1 MNIKG
6 IICTVIAAASV
17 AAFSG
22 AAVYA
27 DAIAEPDN
35 AFYRSGYKSCEYINW
50 RRFNVLEDSD
60 ILRSPLKTSVASK
73 VKKGDIV
80 DIGFIYTDKSGD
92 VWGCCMFDERSEL
105 GRSKD
110 GWIKMSK
117 VSEIYS
123 TFTFIDEHSDEFTDY
138 SGELDNYIPQEK
150 VVLWEYPYSE
160 NYYSIK
166 AENWYTR
173 EDYPYPKGELA
184 NKCWTDENGNMWIYS
199 GRWITKDADR
209 FDNRW
214 VFLPDPETTDLSNFG
229 YDISANEG
237 TAVSGQLIDE
247 MTENAR
253 EFAERSVNPAGRSL
267 MLPAALSAGAAVVSV
282 LLIKAMKK

>member
-22 AAVYA
+22 TAVYG
-27 DAIAEPDN
+27 DMIAEPDN
-35 AFYRSGYKSCEYINW
+35 SFYYDNYESCEYIES
-50 RRFNVLEDSD
+50 RPFEALEDAKLLKDPNGKAVSKD
-60 ILRSPLKTSVASK
+60 IR
-73 VKKGDIV
+73 KGDKLNIS
-80 DIGFIYTDKSGD
+80 FTYTDKNGE
-92 VWGCCMFDERSEL
+92 VWGCCMFYGSADADS
-105 GRSKD
+105 D
-110 GWIKMSK
+110 GWIKMSQVK
-117 VSEIYS
+117 EIYNV
-123 TFTFIDEHSDEFTDY
+123 FTFIDEHSDEFSDY
-138 SGELDNYIPQEK
+138 SGELDDYIPQEK

-160 NYYSIK
+160 NCYSVK
-166 AENWYTR
+166 AEDWFTKEN
-173 EDYPYPKGELA
+173 YPFKNEIA
-184 NKCWTDENGNMWIYS
+184 DKCWTDENGNMWIYS

-253 EFAERSVNPAGRSL
+253 VFAERSVDPVGRSL
-267 MLPAALSAGAAVVSV
+267 MLPAALSAGAAAVSL
-282 LLIKAMKK
+282 LLIKLMKK

>member
-160 NYYSIK
+160 NCYSVK
-166 AENWYTR
+166 AEDWFTKEN
-173 EDYPYPKGELA
+173 YPFKNEIA
-184 NKCWTDENGNMWIYS
+184 DKCWTDENGNMWIYS
-199 GRWITKDADR
+199 GKWATKDFGYND
-209 FDNRW
+209 RW
-214 VFLPDPETTDLSNFG
+214 VFLPAPESTDLSAFG
-229 YDISANEG
+229 NDISANEG
-237 TAVSGQLIDE
+237 TAVSGQLVDE

-267 MLPAALSAGAAVVSV
+267 MLPAALSAGAAVASV

>member
-22 AAVYA
+22 TAVYG
-27 DAIAEPDN
+27 DMIAEPDN
-35 AFYRSGYKSCEYINW
+35 SFYYDNYESCEYIES
-50 RRFNVLEDSD
+50 RPFEALEDAKLLKDPNGKAVSKD
-60 ILRSPLKTSVASK
+60 IR
-73 VKKGDIV
+73 KGDKLNIS
-80 DIGFIYTDKSGD
+80 FTYTDKNGE
-92 VWGCCMFDERSEL
+92 VWGCCMFYGSADADS
-105 GRSKD
+105 D
-110 GWIKMSK
+110 GWIKMSQVK
-117 VSEIYS
+117 EIYNV
-123 TFTFIDEHSDEFTDY
+123 FTFIDEHSDEFSDY
-138 SGELDNYIPQEK
+138 SGELDDYIPQEK

-160 NYYSIK
+160 NCYSVK
-166 AENWYTR
+166 AEDWFTKEN
-173 EDYPYPKGELA
+173 YPFKNEIA
-184 NKCWTDENGNMWIYS
+184 DKCWTDENGNMWIYS
-199 GRWITKDADR
+199 GKWATKDFGYND
-209 FDNRW
+209 RW
-214 VFLPDPETTDLSNFG
+214 VFLPNPETTDLSDFG

-267 MLPAALSAGAAVVSV
+267 MLPAALSAGAAVASV

>member
-6 IICTVIAAASV
+6 IICTAIAMAFV

-27 DAIAEPDN
+27 DVISEPDN
-35 AFYRSGYKSCEYINW
+35 AFYRSAYKSCEYINW
-50 RRFNVLEDSD
+50 RSYNVLEDSD
-60 ILRSPLKTSVASK
+60 ILKSPLKTTVVNK
-73 VKKGDIV
+73 VKKNDTV
-80 DIGFIYTDKSGD
+80 DIGFTYTDKSGE
-92 VWGCCMFDERSEL
+92 VWGCCMFDERSDL

-123 TFTFIDEHSDEFTDY
+123 TFTFLDEHENEFSEY
-138 SGELDNYIPQEK
+138 NGELDDFVPKEQ
-150 VVLWEYPYSE
+150 VVIWDYPFSDTFYTTE
-160 NYYSIK
+160 AK
-166 AENWYTR
+166 NWYTK
-173 EDYPYPKGELA
+173 EEYPFQNEIA
-184 NKCWTDENGNMWIYS
+184 DKCWTDENGNMWIYS
-199 GRWITKDADR
+199 VRWITKNADQ
-209 FDNRW
+209 FDDRW
-214 VFLPDPETTDLSNFG
+214 VFLPAPEATDLSAFG
-229 YDISANEG
+229 NDISANEG
-237 TAVSGQLIDE
+237 TAVSGQLVDE

-267 MLPAALSAGAAVVSV
+267 ILPAALSAGAAVVSV

>member
-1 MNIKG
+1 MTLKKMF
-6 IICTVIAAASV
+6 CTIIAAAAMTV
-17 AAFSG
+17 FSG

-60 ILRSPLKTSVASK
+60 ILRSPLKTSVASR

-80 DIGFIYTDKSGD
+80 DIGFIYTDKNGD

-123 TFTFIDEHSDEFTDY
+123 TFTFIDEHSDKFSDY

-199 GRWITKDADR
+199 GRWITKDHDR

-214 VFLPDPETTDLSNFG
+214 VFLPAPEATDLSNFG

-253 EFAERSVNPAGRSL
+253 VFAERSVNPAGCSL
-267 MLPAALSAGAAVVSV
+267 MLPAALSAGATVASV

>member
-1 MNIKG
+1 MKLEKIFC
-6 IICTVIAAASV
+6 IIIAAASV
-17 AAFSG
+17 AIFLG
-22 AAVYA
+22 ATVYA
-27 DAIAEPDN
+27 DVISVPDN
-35 AFYRSGYKSCEYINW
+35 AFCRSAYQSCEYINW
-50 RRFNVLEDSD
+50 RSFDVLEDSD
-60 ILRSPLKTSVASK
+60 ILKSPLKTTVVNK
-73 VKKGDIV
+73 VKKGDTV
-80 DIGFIYTDKSGD
+80 DIGFTYTDKNGD
-92 VWGCCMFDERSEL
+92 VWGCCMFDKRSAL
-105 GRSKD
+105 GRSTD

-160 NYYSIK
+160 NCYSVK
-166 AENWYTR
+166 AEDWFTKEN
-173 EDYPYPKGELA
+173 YPFKNEIA
-184 NKCWTDENGNMWIYS
+184 DKCWTDENGNMWIYS
-199 GRWITKDADR
+199 GKWETKDFGYND
-209 FDNRW
+209 RW

-229 YDISANEG
+229 NDISANEG
-237 TAVSGQLIDE
+237 TAVSGQLVDE

>member
-6 IICTVIAAASV
+6 IICTVIAAASM

-27 DAIAEPDN
+27 DVISVPDN
-35 AFYRSGYKSCEYINW
+35 AFCRSAYKNCEYINW
-50 RRFNVLEDSD
+50 RSFDVLEDSN
-60 ILRSPLKTSVASK
+60 ILKSPLKTTVVNK

-80 DIGFIYTDKSGD
+80 DIGFTYTDKNGE
-92 VWGCCMFDERSEL
+92 VWGCCMFDERSDL

-123 TFTFIDEHSDEFTDY
+123 TFTFLDEHEDELKAY

-160 NYYSIK
+160 NCYSVK
-166 AENWYTR
+166 AEDWFTKEN
-173 EDYPYPKGELA
+173 YPFKNEIA
-184 NKCWTDENGNMWIYS
+184 DKCWTDENGNMWIYS
-199 GRWITKDADR
+199 GKWATKDFGYNDRWI
-209 FDNRW
+209 
-214 VFLPDPETTDLSNFG
+214 FLPAPESTDLSAFG
-229 YDISANEG
+229 NDISANEG
-237 TAVSGQLIDE
+237 TAVSGQLVDE

-267 MLPAALSAGAAVVSV
+267 MLPAALSAGAAVASV

>member
-6 IICTVIAAASV
+6 IICTVIASASV

-22 AAVYA
+22 TTIYA
-27 DAIAEPDN
+27 DVISEPDN
-35 AFYRSGYKSCEYINW
+35 AFYRSAYKNCEYINW
-50 RRFNVLEDSD
+50 RSYDVLEDSN
-60 ILRSPLKTSVASK
+60 ILKSPLKTTVVNK
-73 VKKGDIV
+73 VKKGDTV
-80 DIGFIYTDKSGD
+80 DIGFTYTDKNGD
-92 VWGCCMFDERSEL
+92 VWGCCMFDERSDL

-160 NYYSIK
+160 NCYSVK
-166 AENWYTR
+166 AEDWFTKEN
-173 EDYPYPKGELA
+173 YPFKNEIA
-184 NKCWTDENGNMWIYS
+184 DKCWTDENGNMWIYS
-199 GRWITKDADR
+199 GKWATKDFGYND
-209 FDNRW
+209 RW
-214 VFLPDPETTDLSNFG
+214 VFLPDPETTDLSSFG

-237 TAVSGQLIDE
+237 MAVSGQLVDE

-253 EFAERSVNPAGRSL
+253 KFAERSVNPAGSSL
-267 MLPAALSAGAAVVSV
+267 MLPAAL
-282 LLIKAMKK
+282 

>member
-1 MNIKG
+1 M
-6 IICTVIAAASV
+6 

-27 DAIAEPDN
+27 DVISVPDN
-35 AFYRSGYKSCEYINW
+35 AFCRSAYQSCEYINW
-50 RRFNVLEDSD
+50 RSYDVLEDSN
-60 ILRSPLKTSVASK
+60 ILKSPLKTTVVNK
-73 VKKGDIV
+73 VKKGDTV
-80 DIGFIYTDKSGD
+80 DIGFTYTDKNGE
-92 VWGCCMFDERSEL
+92 VWGCCMFDERSDL

-160 NYYSIK
+160 NCYSVK
-166 AENWYTR
+166 AEDWFTKEN
-173 EDYPYPKGELA
+173 YPFKNEIA
-184 NKCWTDENGNMWIYS
+184 DKCWTDENGNMWIYS
-199 GRWITKDADR
+199 GKWATKDFGYNDRWI
-209 FDNRW
+209 
-214 VFLPDPETTDLSNFG
+214 FLPAPESTDLSAYGN
-229 YDISANEG
+229 DISANEG
-237 TAVSGQLIDE
+237 TAVSGQLVDE

-253 EFAERSVNPAGRSL
+253 IFAERSVNPAGRSL
-267 MLPAALSAGAAVVSV
+267 MLPAALSAGAAVASV

>member
-1 MNIKG
+1 MTLKKMF
-6 IICTVIAAASV
+6 CTIIAAAAMTV
-17 AAFSG
+17 FSG

-60 ILRSPLKTSVASK
+60 ILRSPLKTSVASR

-80 DIGFIYTDKSGD
+80 DIGFIYTDKNGD
-92 VWGCCMFDERSEL
+92 VWGCCMFYGSADADS
-105 GRSKD
+105 D

-123 TFTFIDEHSDEFTDY
+123 TFTFIDEHSDEFSDY

-214 VFLPDPETTDLSNFG
+214 VFLPDPEATDLSSFG

-247 MTENAR
+247 MTENASI
-253 EFAERSVNPAGRSL
+253 FAERSVAPVGRSL
-267 MLPAALSAGAAVVSV
+267 MLPTALSTGAAVISL
-282 LLIKAMKK
+282 LLIKLMKK

>member
-1 MNIKG
+1 MKIRN
-6 IICTVIAAASV
+6 IICAFTAAAAM

-22 AAVYA
+22 TAVYG
-27 DAIAEPDN
+27 DMIAEPDN
-35 AFYRSGYKSCEYINW
+35 SFYYDNYESCEYIES
-50 RRFNVLEDSD
+50 RPFEALEDAKLLKDPNGKAVSKD
-60 ILRSPLKTSVASK
+60 IR
-73 VKKGDIV
+73 KGDKLNIS
-80 DIGFIYTDKSGD
+80 FTYTDKNGE
-92 VWGCCMFDERSEL
+92 VWGCCMFYGSADADS
-105 GRSKD
+105 D
-110 GWIKMSK
+110 GWIKMSQVK
-117 VSEIYS
+117 EIYNV
-123 TFTFIDEHSDEFTDY
+123 FTFIDEHSDELSDY

-253 EFAERSVNPAGRSL
+253 EFAEHSVDPVGRSL
-267 MLPAALSAGAAVVSV
+267 MLPAALSAGAAAVSL
-282 LLIKAMKK
+282 LLIKLMKK

>member
-60 ILRSPLKTSVASK
+60 ILRSPLKTTVVNK

-123 TFTFIDEHSDEFTDY
+123 TFTFLDEHEDELKAY

-160 NYYSIK
+160 NCYSVK
-166 AENWYTR
+166 AEDWFTKEN
-173 EDYPYPKGELA
+173 YPFKNEIA
-184 NKCWTDENGNMWIYS
+184 DKCWTDENGNMWIYS
-199 GRWITKDADR
+199 GKWATKDFGYND
-209 FDNRW
+209 RW

-229 YDISANEG
+229 NDISANEG
-237 TAVSGQLIDE
+237 TAVSGQLVDE

-267 MLPAALSAGAAVVSV
+267 ILPAALSAGAAVVSV